1 MSFQNLPT
9 INKQVLTYLK
19 GHRKWVSG
27 GELEDIVRGHKGES
41 TSRILRKMAQD
52 GDIKVDYKK
61 VVPHL
66 RSLVFYR
73 I

>member
-1 MSFQNLPT
+1 MFTKLPT
-9 INKQVLTYLK
+9 VSEQAIKYLK
-19 GHRKWVSG
+19 RHRKWVSG